1 MNAMKTIV
9 KSITLFLIV
18 LWGQASFAQ
27 FPVNSKTGGVEF
39 SGIEKLEGLSKEEIY
54 ERAKLWML
62 SNLKSGD
69 NMFEL
74 NKNENYL
81 IGSVNLVLD
90 KILISETPLVY
101 ADHINL
107 NFKLTFF
114 LKENRY
120 KYKLSNFTLS
130 YGIVGYFSDGLGA
143 QSYAQSIN
151 TGLKDI
157 DYGLIFDFEY
167 KKKPE
172 KKEAFSSELK
182 SKVQSAIDSEIDHF
196 KSYMREPNE
205 WDW

>member
-18 LWGQASFAQ
+18 LLEQASFAQ

-69 NMFEL
+69 NMFQL

-81 IGSVNLVLD
+81 IGSVNVVLD
-90 KILISETPLVY
+90 KILLNAFSEKY

-130 YGIVGYFSDGLGA
+130 YDIIGYFNGT
-143 QSYAQSIN
+143 QSYVQSIN

-157 DYGLIFDFEY
+157 DYGLIFDLVY
-167 KKKPE
+167 RKKPE
-172 KKEAFSSELK
+172 KKEAFSIELK